1 MKVSFFGRTNV
12 VWLSRFFG
20 LNFPLELSRGVLYLM
35 AMIISFFVSWRV
47 FPLHLRARVA
57 SITVDSSVHHRSCLE
72 DDLSQL
78 SSHLDVS
85 LIAVW
90 GLNIILGAFSL
101 VLAFLVCSL
110 FSSPKM
116 RLVFHNYLWQIIKTW
131 DDHVIFW
138 EVQGWPRHLP
148 VLQSYDLLEDAQGY
162 GHMGKIPGQIPSTWE
177 DHMSALKTTQTSLC
191 RACTPE
197 DKAS

>member
-1 MKVSFFGRTNV
+1 MSQ
-12 VWLSRFFG
+12 
-20 LNFPLELSRGVLYLM
+20 GVLCLM
-35 AMIISFFVSWRV
+35 AMIISFSVSWRV
-47 FPLHLRARVA
+47 FPLHLKARVA
-57 SITVDSSVHHRSCLE
+57 SITVDSSVHQSSCLE
-72 DDLSQL
+72 DDPSQL

-116 RLVFHNYLWQIIKTW
+116 LLVFHNYLWQNIKTW
-131 DDHVIFW
+131 DDHVRFW

-148 VLQSYDLLEDAQGY
+148 VLQSYDLLVNEDIWTY
-162 GHMGKIPGQIPSTWE
+162 GHMGKIPGQIPSMWE